1 MMFVP
6 NQYYYPYNAFA
17 TYNAYTPINQ
27 FNAIGAE
34 TSQRTRFTKEEDE
47 LLKQLV
53 NSQEQP
59 NWNEVARYMKKRTA
73 RQCRERYNNYLR
85 PNLVNGPWTKEEDDL
100 LIELYEK
107 YGPKWSLISQS
118 FNSRSPVNV
127 KNHHSSLVSQSIVK
141 NRKNRFDKINHESAI
156 IDNFSSTKDLKANP
170 TNDLDVNSMKD
181 FITNPI
187 NELTPDQIK
196 ELNTEPIVPMQ
207 NDEVQP
213 QQLQQTQQ
221 PQQQPSVND
230 EYEDM
235 FSNFQNQE
243 ELWSNNLAP
252 TFGDDI
258 PVF

>member
-6 NQYYYPYNAFA
+6 NQFYYPYNAYAFN
-17 TYNAYTPINQ
+17 NAYSQFNQ
-27 FNAIGAE
+27 FNAIGQE

-85 PNLVNGPWTKEEDDL
+85 PNLVNGPWSKEEDEL
-100 LIELYEK
+100 LIQLYEK

-141 NRKNRFDKINHESAI
+141 NRKNRFDKINYESSN
-156 IDNFSSTKDLKANP
+156 IDNL
-170 TNDLDVNSMKD
+170 NDLDNEEIEKIEQKQVTVPPENPVLNSNASL
-181 FITNPI
+181 IANPSLKETPSLNSNLKSTPSSNGNKFLPNI
-187 NELTPDQIK
+187 NEEI
-196 ELNTEPIVPMQ
+196 
-207 NDEVQP
+207 
-213 QQLQQTQQ
+213 
-221 PQQQPSVND
+221 
-230 EYEDM
+230 YEDM

-258 PVF
+258 LAF